1 MRRFVFILPI
11 LLPFHSLALGQTDN
25 NHPVVNFHTPQEAS
39 LMTAID
45 NPVGLYNGNPEISY
59 NLFTLHDGA
68 VELPLSL
75 QYNASGIKVKQE
87 STWVGLG
94 WDLDVGGMIVQDAVG
109 RLDEQGDYDVK
120 YPYYPQ
126 GGFEGY
132 PMCYSRLDD
141 KYKYDVY
148 FDRAKKR
155 YFQPDVFY
163 FRFPEGSGKFY
174 IDYDNGSVHPLSYE
188 KPIKIERDGETSWI
202 ITTSDG
208 TRHCFTGGDKATSEG
223 ATYQFVSRTWVLSA
237 TILPNGQ
244 TIRYYYGDET
254 IMSMYR
260 TVSYDYLVEP
270 LVSFPVKSWAKSYQ
284 SDCLVSS
291 TEYLLD
297 SITTDNY
304 LVEFRKSPREDY
316 YNGRML
322 DAIVVTDKLTDR
334 KKQYDF
340 THTYSSPSVPGN
352 YLRLSQG
359 YFPYNETRNFKR
371 LQLLSVEETGS
382 GSERQRLMKFDYY
395 DYNRLPPKSSFA
407 VDYWGF
413 YNGQTSNNSMFPRL
427 YQLLWNNHDEIIQSS
442 PNDDFSTRACS
453 TEALKYGML
462 HRITYA
468 TGGVTEFEYEP
479 NEFSNVPFIP
489 TCEFLDKEASSVV
502 ENSITVRKDLSKTIR
517 INLQAGEEMKL
528 DYKISTGQH
537 YWRELEGTNVYIVSI
552 ADGPGVVARYSYTPQ
567 DTLQM
572 RYLNKSVTFKAER
585 TTEYVVCV
593 SFPESLVEP
602 SYRGVAEVTVN
613 QKTVRKN
620 GADEKYSQ
628 GCGVRV
634 KTVNYYNSSSDV
646 VPVRQTAY
654 EYPRLESGTNGR
666 LLVPLAFHRMHREL
680 TYALKESYGY
690 GVQCSTGGVEET
702 VYSDNVYSAPYST
715 IGSLVGYSQVNVYDR
730 ISGKNSGYTENYFNN
745 RQELSSPDCFQIP
758 QPGNGKPTSIIY
770 KDGSGKVL
778 KSETFQYQSKPV
790 HFYSGVCLY
799 DKFNRTDEFYGS
811 AGRYLVEFGDR
822 TDYGDYVGR
831 YRLMLY
837 GLWSYMYQLRS
848 KSIMQDGVEYKEE
861 YTYDNYGQVKEKTS
875 TDSRGKSLVEKY
887 SYPYEYTDAAYI
899 HMKEQHRFAYP
910 VEQKQ
915 YRDGSLIGGRITEYG
930 YYGVAVQY
938 LPSFV
943 RSKNIT
949 VPASDCGLI
958 SGGNAASLYPILE
971 TEYLKYT
978 KTGNPVLVS
987 VKGEDIIYLWGY
999 NGQYPIAEIR
1009 GSNYSNVASLLG
1021 EDPVKFSERALP
1033 DYSRLEEINNKLAT
1047 SSVTIYRYAPLL
1059 GVTSVTKS
1067 NGDVTYYEYDSFSR
1081 LSRIKDKNGD
1091 VLETFTYN
1099 YKQTGN

>member
-1 MRRFVFILPI
+1 MKRFVFILTI
-11 LLPFHSLALGQTDN
+11 LLSFHLSALGQTDN

-39 LMTAID
+39 LITVID

-87 STWVGLG
+87 STWIGLG

-163 FRFPEGSGKFY
+163 FRFPGGSGKFY
-174 IDYDNGSVHPLSYE
+174 IDYDDGSVHPLSYE

-208 TRHCFTGGDKATSEG
+208 TRHWFTGGIRAMSEG
-223 ATYQFVSRTWVLSA
+223 DELQFISRTWMLTA

-244 TIRYYYGDET
+244 LVRYHYGDET
-254 IMSMYR
+254 VKSMSR

-270 LVSFPVKSWAKSYQ
+270 LLTFPVMDREKSYQ
-284 SDCLVSS
+284 SDCLITSK
-291 TEYLLD
+291 EYLLD

-304 LVEFRKSPREDY
+304 LIEFRKSPREDY

-322 DAIVVTDKLTDR
+322 DAVVVTDKLTGR

-413 YNGQTSNNSMFPRL
+413 YNGQTSNGSMFPHL
-427 YQLLWNNHDEIIQSS
+427 YQLQWNNHGGIIQSS
-442 PNDDFSTRACS
+442 PNDDFSTRASS
-453 TEALKYGML
+453 TETLKYGML

-489 TCEFLDKEASSVV
+489 TCEFLDDYANPVID
-502 ENSITVRKDLSKTIR
+502 NMITVKKGDSKKID
-517 INLQAGEEMKL
+517 INLQAGDEIRL
-528 DYKISTGQH
+528 DYSISKGLH
-537 YWRELEGTNVYIVSI
+537 YWRELEGTNVYIVKTS
-552 ADGPGVVARYSYTPQ
+552 GVEGMVAHYDYTPQ
-567 DTLQM
+567 DTLLGGYITK
-572 RYLNKSVTFKAER
+572 RVTFKAEQTSDYAIR
-585 TTEYVVCV
+585 VAF
-593 SFPESLVEP
+593 SSSLVEP
-602 SYRGVAEVTVN
+602 DYKGVAQVTVK
-613 QKTVRKN
+613 QSTVN
-620 GADEKYSQ
+620 NNEVNEGYSQ

-634 KTVNYYNSSSDV
+634 RTVNYYDNSSGDI
-646 VPVRQTAY
+646 PVRQTAY
-654 EYPRLESGTNGR
+654 EYPRIKDGTNGR

-680 TYALKESYGY
+680 TYAIKEPYGY
-690 GVQCSTGGVEET
+690 DTQSGTGGVEET
-702 VYSDNVYSAPYST
+702 VFSDNVYSAPYST

-730 ISGKNSGYTENYFNN
+730 IKGKSAGYTENYFNN
-745 RQELSSPDCFQIP
+745 FQELSSPDCFQIP

-770 KDGSGKVL
+770 KDGLGKTL
-778 KSETFQYQSKPV
+778 KSETFQYWPKPV

-799 DKFNRTDEFYGS
+799 DKFNRTNVFYGGP
-811 AGRYLVEFGDR
+811 GRYLVEFSDR
-822 TDYGDYVGR
+822 RDYGNYYGR
-831 YRLMLY
+831 FRLMLY

-848 KSIMQDGVEYKEE
+848 KSIIQDGVGYKEE
-861 YTYDNYGQVKEKTS
+861 YTYDNYGQVKEKTY

-899 HMKEQHRFAYP
+899 HMKEQHRFSYP

-915 YRDGSLIGGRITEYG
+915 YCNGSLIGGRITEYG

-938 LPSFV
+938 LPSFA

-949 VPASDCGLI
+949 VPASDSGLA
-958 SGGNAASLYPILE
+958 SGSNVASLYPIIE
-971 TEYLKYT
+971 TEYQKYT

-987 VKGEDIIYLWGY
+987 VNGEDIIYLWGY

-1009 GSNYSNVASLLG
+1009 GSNYSNIASLLG

-1067 NGDVTYYEYDSFSR
+1067 NGDVTYYEYDSFGR
-1081 LSRIKDKNGD
+1081 LSHIKDKNGD